1 MRFRALLMLVLLA
14 SCSSGTQSSTSTV
27 APSLPFTF
35 SPAASADAIPDSE
48 ATTKPELVSA
58 GKRRYPSG
66 YEYGQK
72 DGTAVFRFVIMP
84 SGKVDP
90 STIEVLEA
98 TAPDFAAAGVRTVA
112 ESRFS
117 PGKLDGKPV
126 RVRVTQRVSWR
137 ASADADC
144 QWTGGTSLL
153 PPKCIKP
160 PRPAGS

>member
-1 MRFRALLMLVLLA
+1 MRLQAPLMLAVLA
-14 SCSSGTQSSTSTV
+14 ACSSGTQSSTPT
-27 APSLPFTF
+27 ATPSLPFTF
-35 SPAASADAIPDSE
+35 SPAASADAIPDSQ
-48 ATTKPELVSA
+48 ATTKPELVSS
-58 GKRRYPSG
+58 GKRRYPSK
-66 YEYGQK
+66 YEYSQT
-72 DGTAVFRFVIMP
+72 DGTAVYRFVIMP

-98 TAPDFAAAGVRTVA
+98 TAPDFAAAGMRTVA
-112 ESRFS
+112 ESRFL

-137 ASADADC
+137 ASPDADC

-160 PRPAGS
+160 PPPAGS